1 MYVYL
6 LALREDMDLC
16 KNVEI
21 NEYVAWLIPQNFLV
35 VKRSQRISLTTSPPS
50 VN

>member
-1 MYVYL
+1 MLYL

-21 NEYVAWLIPQNFLV
+21 MEYVAWLIFFPV
-35 VKRSQRISLTTSPPS
+35 VLL
-50 VN
+50 